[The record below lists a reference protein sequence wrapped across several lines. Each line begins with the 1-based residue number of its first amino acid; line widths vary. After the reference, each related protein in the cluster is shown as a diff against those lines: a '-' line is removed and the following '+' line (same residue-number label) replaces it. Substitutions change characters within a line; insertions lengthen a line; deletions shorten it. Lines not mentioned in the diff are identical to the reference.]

1 MAKRSSS
8 RSSTPSGSRLG
19 TWFRR
24 GRRTSTPPAGRP
36 RTLDELRD
44 ADPWAAWETVNRYG
58 TRQVY
63 DPWAVLGLEPGADWD
78 AICEAHR
85 CLARHHH
92 PDLPEV
98 EDDEAMVAVNVAF
111 HELER
116 LYGRTRGSRL
126 RA

>member
-8 RSSTPSGSRLG
+8 SSRLG
-19 TWFRR
+19 SWFRR
-24 GRRTSTPPAGRP
+24 GRKPSAPAPGRP

-44 ADPWAAWETVNRYG
+44 VDPWAAWETVNRYG
-58 TRQVY
+58 TRQVH

-85 CLARHHH
+85 SLARHHH

-98 EDDEAMVAVNVAF
+98 DDDEAMVAVNVAF